1 MKAANP
7 RPTASGLSLRRFC
20 RRSADGQLSATAR
33 QKPPDGP
40 RPIADVHPKQ
50 HTHAVIWWNWKIGQ
64 RLALI
69 GFMLSI
75 AAIPWLLIGKLTS
88 DWRGMI
94 GGTALFFIPLMM
106 AWLLFVG
113 LRTGRMPSAYGRS
126 ELRSEAPRWVLGDGS
141 GLRELV
147 APIFLP
153 DCRGRVARLLVSA
166 NHPLRR
172 FDATGMCTACVV

>member
-1 MKAANP
+1 
-7 RPTASGLSLRRFC
+7 
-20 RRSADGQLSATAR
+20 
-33 QKPPDGP
+33 
-40 RPIADVHPKQ
+40 
-50 HTHAVIWWNWKIGQ
+50 VIWWNWKIGQ

-94 GGTALFFIPLMM
+94 GGTALFFIPLMV

-126 ELRSEAPRWVLGDGS
+126 ELRSEAPRWFWMTGAAYASLLLLFFCLIVGGVLLD
-141 GLRELV
+141 
-147 APIFLP
+147 F
-153 DCRGRVARLLVSA
+153 
-166 NHPLRR
+166 
-172 FDATGMCTACVV
+172 